1 MRAGRHVNAAPP
13 DVDALLFDTGGT
25 VFDWHSGVTAALAEA
40 GARSGVDADWP
51 SVTRTWRRRS
61 TDHVKA
67 VTTERDGRMH
77 EDMDEVL
84 RTTLVSTLAHHHVSG
99 MDGETDAL
107 VRGWRRMPAWP
118 DSAEGLA
125 RLRTRF
131 TVASFTI
138 LRTSTV
144 IGSSRLSGVQWDA
157 IFSCEFT
164 GVYKT
169 APASYAS
176 ACRWLDLPPARVVR
190 ATTHTND
197 LVAAHEN
204 GLRTAFIHRPDEWA
218 GFPSPDPE
226 PRPEAEWVARDI
238 IDLARQLGV

>member
-1 MRAGRHVNAAPP
+1 MNGAPT
-13 DVDALLFDTGGT
+13 DVDAIVFDTGGT

-40 GARSGVDADWP
+40 GARCGVEADWP
-51 SVTRTWRRRS
+51 AITRTWRRSS

-67 VTTERDGRMH
+67 VTTERDGRMD
-77 EDMDEVL
+77 EDMDDVL
-84 RTTLVSTLAHHHVSG
+84 RATLATTLAEHRVAG
-99 MDGETDAL
+99 MARESDAL

-125 RLRTRF
+125 MLRTRF
-131 TVASFTI
+131 IVASFTI

-144 IGSSRLSGVQWDA
+144 VGSSRLNGVQWDA

-169 APASYAS
+169 APDSYAN
-176 ACRWLDLPPARVVR
+176 ACRWLDVPPARVVL
-190 ATTHTND
+190 ATTHNND
-197 LVAAHEN
+197 LVAAHDN

-218 GFPSPDPE
+218 GSPSPDPE
-226 PRPEAEWVARDI
+226 PRPEADWVARDI